1 VRAARKKLCGTISH
15 LNHWWWVAGELHRG
29 CGVTC
34 GLVEQSAQQQ
44 KKTKKTRLYIVI
56 AGMMVVMVVVPW
68 FVACVL
74 CAQRGKNNV
83 AQVRI

>member
-1 VRAARKKLCGTISH
+1 
-15 LNHWWWVAGELHRG
+15 
-29 CGVTC
+29 
-34 GLVEQSAQQQ
+34 
-44 KKTKKTRLYIVI
+44 VI